1 MEYIEEKE
9 NNLVKSAA
17 LISQFKTL
25 LFGRQNDKKNSARN
39 AFINALCLKG
49 S

>member
-25 LFGRQNDKKNSARN
+25 LFGRQNDKKIVPEMRSLMH
-39 AFINALCLKG
+39 FV
-49 S
+49 